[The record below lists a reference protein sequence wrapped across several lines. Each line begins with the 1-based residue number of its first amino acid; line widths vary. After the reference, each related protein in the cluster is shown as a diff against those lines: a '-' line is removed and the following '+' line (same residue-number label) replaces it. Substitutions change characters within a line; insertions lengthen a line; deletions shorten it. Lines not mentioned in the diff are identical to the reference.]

1 MPATDAP
8 ATARVPRA
16 LWVALAAFGLL
27 TLALLVTQI
36 VLLRAQ
42 LDTVQDQRGIAAR
55 QAERAKPVIEGIRPL
70 VGDARA
76 AAPDIARLGRRA
88 GRLMDVAT
96 PLAVELARADLGGTT
111 RTVAR
116 DVNAMAAMVDALL
129 ALQREITTLQHDVA
143 AMQRETLAL
152 QREAVGLQRES
163 LAVQRTSLGIQRSTE
178 AHAASVDRKTGGP
191 APPVP
196 LGGR

>member
-1 MPATDAP
+1 MPGADVPRTP
-8 ATARVPRA
+8 RPPRA
-16 LWVALAAFGLL
+16 LWIALGLFGLL
-27 TLALLVTQI
+27 SLALLVTQI

-42 LDTVQDQRGIAAR
+42 LDTVKDQRAIAAR
-55 QAERAKPVIEGIRPL
+55 QEDRARPVLEGIRPL

-96 PLAVELARADLGGTT
+96 PLAAELARADLGDTT

-129 ALQREITTLQHDVA
+129 ALQRDVTTLQRDVV
-143 AMQRETLAL
+143 AMQRDTLAL
-152 QREAVGLQRES
+152 QRESVGLQRAS
-163 LAVQRTSLGIQRSTE
+163 LAVQRSTE

-191 APPVP
+191 APAVP
-196 LGGR
+196 LAGR